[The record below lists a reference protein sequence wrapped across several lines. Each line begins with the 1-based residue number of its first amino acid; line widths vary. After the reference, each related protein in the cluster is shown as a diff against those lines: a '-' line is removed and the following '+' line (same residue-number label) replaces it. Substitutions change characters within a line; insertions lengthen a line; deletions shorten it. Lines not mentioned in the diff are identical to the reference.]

1 MTFGIT
7 AFGAY
12 VPRLRL
18 SRQAIATAH
27 RWMTGGPP
35 RATGHRA
42 FCSWDEDS
50 VTMAVEAARDALA
63 GAAGRHAVVS
73 SLTLASTTLPYADF
87 SNAGQVAAALDL
99 DPSIRADDRTGSQ
112 RAATTALIDAFT
124 QARDGTLI
132 VAADRPRAQ
141 PASPLEQICG
151 AGAASVILGGGD
163 VIARLVGAASVN
175 ATFADHFRP
184 ADLPYD
190 YVWEERWIRDEGF
203 GKIVPQAVAA
213 ALASAG
219 LTIGDIRYFVM
230 PSTIRGAAVSV
241 ARTLGFKGEI
251 ADALDADCGHTGTAH
266 ALLMLGAVL
275 EVAAAGDRI
284 LLVGFGQGADALV
297 LEASGRTPAMAGA
310 RGVAAVLADRLATD
324 DYLRML
330 SFYGG
335 IRLDWG
341 MRGEKNDKP
350 ALTEAYRTSR
360 QLAAF
365 KAGHCPACGAVQFP
379 QLAYCV
385 TPGCGAS
392 ARDFGQ
398 VSLADVPADL
408 MTFTADW
415 LSYHPSPPL
424 HVGFVQFNNGARLM
438 MEVVDVPVGALEV
451 GMALRMVCRIKQ
463 TDTARGFRRYFWKA
477 TPVALPG

>member
-27 RWMTGGPP
+27 RWMTGGAP
-35 RATGHRA
+35 RGKGYRA
-42 FCSWDEDS
+42 FCNWDEDS
-50 VTMAVEAARDALA
+50 VTMAVEAARDALGTA
-63 GAAGRHAVVS
+63 DRHKAVS

-87 SNAGQVAAALDL
+87 SNAGLVAAALDL
-99 DPSIRADDRTGSQ
+99 APSIRVDDRTGSQ

-124 QARDGTLI
+124 REQDGAMI
-132 VAADRPRAQ
+132 VAADRPRTQ
-141 PASPLEQICG
+141 PASPLERVCG
-151 AGAASVILGGGD
+151 AGAASVVFGRDD
-163 VIARLVGAASVN
+163 VIARLLGAASVN

-184 ADLPYD
+184 SDQPYD
-190 YVWEERWIRDEGF
+190 YAWEERWVRDEGL
-203 GKIVPQAVAA
+203 GTIVPRAVTA

-230 PSTIRGAAVSV
+230 PSTIRGAAASV
-241 ARTLGFKGEI
+241 ARTLGFKGDI
-251 ADALDADCGHTGTAH
+251 ADPLDEDCGHAGTAH

-275 EVAAAGDRI
+275 EVASAGDRI
-284 LLVGFGQGADALV
+284 LLAGFGQGADALV

-310 RGVAAVLADRLATD
+310 RGVSAVLADRLATD

-330 SFYGG
+330 SFHGE

-350 ALTEAYRTSR
+350 ALTEAYRASH

-365 KAGHCPACGAVQFP
+365 KAGRCPACGAVQFP

-385 TPGCGAS
+385 TPGCGTLPRIS
-392 ARDFGQ
+392 ARC
-398 VSLADVPADL
+398 
-408 MTFTADW
+408 
-415 LSYHPSPPL
+415 
-424 HVGFVQFNNGARLM
+424 RL
-438 MEVVDVPVGALEV
+438 PTCP
-451 GMALRMVCRIKQ
+451 R
-463 TDTARGFRRYFWKA
+463 TS
-477 TPVALPG
+477 